1 MSEQDKKKY
10 IETVKEFVVE
20 KFLFGDHD
28 EFQEETSFLEEGLID
43 STGILELVMFLEETY
58 GVKIDDEE
66 LVPQNMDSLQ
76 NIAQFLDGKLNAS
89 PAADA

>member
-58 GVKIDDEE
+58 GIKIEDEE
-66 LVPQNMDSLQ
+66 LIPQNMDSLR
-76 NIAQFLDGKLNAS
+76 NIAQFLDDKLNAS
-89 PAADA
+89 PVEES